1 MVGLDLK
8 IDQIEIN
15 LVLIPIR
22 QQLDK
27 DAWGQKA
34 LQKKIYS
41 NSYSINTSKSGN
53 VNCFICGETFESKNE
68 MMKHRKSK
76 HYGVVKPCFKFSEK
90 QCRFKDEICWFK
102 HELNYKQYLMKI
114 MKKKQI

>member
-1 MVGLDLK
+1 MLGVKKLCK
-8 IDQIEIN
+8 
-15 LVLIPIR
+15 
-22 QQLDK
+22 
-27 DAWGQKA
+27 
-34 LQKKIYS
+34 KKIYS